1 MKIPQAGGKLAR
13 VAKVVVGVEA
23 KACKV
28 NSVGTA
34 SSRGTAVPSAGL
46 KSYADNVASQV
57 MFRRIV
63 AKAKVKAKA
72 KVVHQAKVDKM
83 IRRWHAKQ
91 SLNRHV

>member
-13 VAKVVVGVEA
+13 VAKVVGVEA

-34 SSRGTAVPSAGL
+34 SSRGTVVPSAGL
-46 KSYADNVASQV
+46 KLYADNVASQV
-57 MFRRIV
+57 TCRRIV

-72 KVVHQAKVDKM
+72 NNVHQARVDKT
-83 IRRWHAKQ
+83 IKRWHARQ
-91 SLNRHV
+91 SLNKHV